1 MYKSVQLFIA
11 LVVAAVLMQRIRGR
25 SSAPDLA
32 PVWPQWDEH
41 TPEDAWVEP
50 SADTAAL
57 VTHPVKVK
65 LSSGIFHL
73 PGTRNYERTNADR
86 WYVSA
91 EAAAADGFRASK
103 T

>member
-1 MYKSVQLFIA
+1 MYKSVQLLIA
-11 LVVAAVLMQRIRGR
+11 LVVAAVLMQRIRAR
-25 SSAPDLA
+25 SAAPDRA
-32 PVWPQWDEH
+32 PEWPPWDEQ
-41 TPEDAWVEP
+41 TPEEAWVEP
-50 SADTAAL
+50 SATGATL
-57 VTHPVKVK
+57 FTHPVKVK